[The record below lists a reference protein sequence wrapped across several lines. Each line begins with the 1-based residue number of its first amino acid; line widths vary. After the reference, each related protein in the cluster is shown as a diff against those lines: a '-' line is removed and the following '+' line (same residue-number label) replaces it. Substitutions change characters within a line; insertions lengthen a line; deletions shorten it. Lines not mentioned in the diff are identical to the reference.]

1 VRIFLDT
8 NVLASGL
15 GTRGLCAE
23 LLESVLGNHALL
35 TSESVLRE
43 LERVLAEKFRLPQT
57 LIRQYLRLLRAEGE
71 LVAPGSLPN
80 FSIEDAA
87 DAEILACAIAGKADV
102 FVTGDKALLDL
113 GSLERIPICSPRQL
127 WQQLAGIEGPV
138 TPK

>member
-1 VRIFLDT
+1 MRIFLDT

-23 LLESVLGNHALL
+23 VLESVLGNHDLL

-71 LVAPGSLPN
+71 LVASGSLPIS
-80 FSIEDAA
+80 SIEDTA

-102 FVTGDKALLDL
+102 FVTGDKAVLDL
-113 GSLERIPICSPRQL
+113 GVLEKVPIRSPRQL
-127 WQQLAGIEGPV
+127 WQQLAGIDHPE